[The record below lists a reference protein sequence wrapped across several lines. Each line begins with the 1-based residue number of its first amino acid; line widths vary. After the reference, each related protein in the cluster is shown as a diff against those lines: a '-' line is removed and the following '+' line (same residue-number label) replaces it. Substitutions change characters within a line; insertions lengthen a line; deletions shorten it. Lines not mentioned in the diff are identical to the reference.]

1 MCGTYSCTILYEI
14 IFGEKMA
21 IVKSI
26 KDLKTF
32 LLERSNQRPIYMT
45 SGGFDPIH
53 IGHVRCIRGTVTR
66 ALNKDIHPWNMTGL
80 VVVVVNADSF
90 LERKK
95 GYAFMPLEQ
104 RMEIVDAI
112 EGVDFVVP
120 WEADDSTD
128 QTVIRAIE
136 ILKPSYFTKGG
147 DRIDASTIPE
157 WEICKKINCEII
169 TGVGEG
175 GKVQSSSELIERA
188 KIYEKRSILC

>member
-1 MCGTYSCTILYEI
+1 
-14 IFGEKMA
+14 MA

-26 KDLKTF
+26 KDLRTF
-32 LLERSNQRPIYMT
+32 LSEGSNQRPVYMT

-53 IGHVRCIRGTVTR
+53 IGHVRCIKGTVAR
-66 ALNKDIHPWNMTGL
+66 AKNKDIHPWQMIGL

-104 RMEIVDAI
+104 RMEIVDSI

-120 WEADDSTD
+120 WETAEAD
-128 QTVIRAIE
+128 QTVIGALD
-136 ILKPSYFTKGG
+136 ILRPQFFTKGG
-147 DRIDASTIPE
+147 DRFDASTIPE
-157 WEICKKINCEII
+157 WDICQKIGCEII

-175 GKVQSSSELIERA
+175 GKIQSSSELIERA
-188 KIYEKRSILC
+188 RLYKNQRSII